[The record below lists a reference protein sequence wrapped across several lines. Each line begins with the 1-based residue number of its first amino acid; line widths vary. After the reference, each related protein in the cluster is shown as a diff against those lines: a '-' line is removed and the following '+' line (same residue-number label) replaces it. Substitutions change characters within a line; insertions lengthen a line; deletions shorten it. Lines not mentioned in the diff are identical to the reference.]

1 MATPTRRAVQLSWQ
15 CVPLSHLEWP
25 INRDVQCLINYYNN
39 ALHVTVD
46 WRRVGLAVYY
56 NTIVLAFSL
65 NIILKYLQILFDFAY
80 DGV

>member
-39 ALHVTVD
+39 ALQVHYYNNALHVTAD
-46 WRRVGLAVYY
+46 WQRQVR
-56 NTIVLAFSL
+56 
-65 NIILKYLQILFDFAY
+65 Q
-80 DGV
+80 